1 MSAAKNRNGRKGSKA
16 ETPSNT
22 TRRYGTT
29 ARVATAA
36 CPREDCRATFAAD
49 TQDQVDQAVQDH
61 LDNAHEAPAQD
72 GQE

>member
-1 MSAAKNRNGRKGSKA
+1 MAAPKNRAGRKGSKA
-16 ETPSNT
+16 ETPDNT

-29 ARVATAA
+29 ARVVTAR
-36 CPREDCRATFAAD
+36 CPNDECHAVFAAD

-61 LDNAHEAPAQD
+61 LDNAHESE